1 MVGKKRQRRGLG
13 FLGLGSERDR
23 DEEEGAGGATM
34 GFVSYKNVATKAGQ
48 LEIRAAQ
55 MGL

>member
-1 MVGKKRQRRGLG
+1 MVGKKRHRRGLG